1 MRSSA
6 FTSARPLAR
15 GFTLIELMIT
25 VAIVSILAAIAI
37 PNYSAYVQR
46 SRVPV
51 ALDALNAHYARMEQ
65 RFQDTGSYASGD
77 ACAVSPGASAGL
89 FSLSCTISDSGKGFT
104 TTASGGGAMNGYG
117 YTINHNGVRATSAH
131 PNGANTGCW
140 SVKGTSCDT

>member
-1 MRSSA
+1 MRSPA
-6 FTSARPLAR
+6 FTPARPPAR

-25 VAIVSILAAIAI
+25 VAIVAIIAAIAI

-77 ACAVSPGASAGL
+77 ACAVSTAAAGL
-89 FSLSCTISDSGKGFT
+89 FSLSCTVSNSGKGFT
-104 TTASGGGAMNGYG
+104 TTATGSGAMNGYG
-117 YTINHNGVRATSAH
+117 YTINHNGVRATTAH
-131 PNGANTGCW
+131 PGGTNTGCW
-140 SVKGTSCDT
+140 SVKGSSCDT